1 MNKDRTTFVSICVIK
16 QKYSNIL
23 LFYLKNVTSQKLSF
37 SEKEKNIFQLD
48 RKFLTNQIISTKKM
62 FLI

>member
-1 MNKDRTTFVSICVIK
+1 MNKDRTTFVSIYVIK

>member
-16 QKYSNIL
+16 QKYSNILL

-48 RKFLTNQIISTKKM
+48 RKFLT
-62 FLI
+62 